1 MTRAMWLAEDEMELP
16 SAGLADTSLF
26 IAQESGRHFSVAA
39 VPMRC
44 YVSVVTAAELEAGLL
59 VAGDIEARAARL
71 ATYQAVMRLELLA
84 IDRQVTH
91 QWAKLRVAVAEAG
104 RRVNVNDMWIAA
116 TALANQLPVVTQD
129 NDFVALADLGG
140 PPVILV

>member
-1 MTRAMWLAEDEMELP
+1 MTGPIWLAEDDAELP
-16 SAGLADTSLF
+16 TAGLADTSLF
-26 IAQESGRHFSVAA
+26 IAQESGRHFNVAA

-44 YVSVVTAAELEAGLL
+44 YVSVLTAAELEAGLL
-59 VAGDIEARAARL
+59 VAGDIETRASRL
-71 ATYQAVMRLELLA
+71 ATYQAVMRLELLT

-91 QWAKLRVAVAEAG
+91 HWAKLRVAVAAAG

-129 NDFVALADLGG
+129 NDFVALTDLGG
-140 PPVILV
+140 PAVILV